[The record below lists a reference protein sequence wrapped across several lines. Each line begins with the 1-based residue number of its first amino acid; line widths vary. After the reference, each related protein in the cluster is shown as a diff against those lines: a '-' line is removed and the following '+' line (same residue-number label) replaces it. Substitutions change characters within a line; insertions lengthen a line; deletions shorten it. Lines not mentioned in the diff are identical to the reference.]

1 MAFQKT
7 VKVQHNLVTRVTG
20 PDTAVTVS
28 SENNP
33 AKRSGAGQLVSN
45 LIGSLNSMAFKII
58 WELFGII
65 WGRTTC
71 FSPRGF
77 AQVQQ
82 LNCRFLWTAC
92 FCHGTNPLGFPFFA
106 RNISKP
112 TFFCSIR
119 VCFNYFLENKGVLT
133 CRS

>member
-58 WELFGII
+58 WELFGNYL
-65 WGRTTC
+65 GQDHVDG
-71 FSPRGF
+71 PR
-77 AQVQQ
+77 VY
-82 LNCRFLWTAC
+82 TAVKL
-92 FCHGTNPLGFPFFA
+92 PLSVDSLLLPWYK
-106 RNISKP
+106 R
-112 TFFCSIR
+112 
-119 VCFNYFLENKGVLT
+119 
-133 CRS
+133 